1 MFSVPE
7 QKRVRVI
14 LDADA
19 KNEADDQYAIVHAL
33 LTPKF
38 DVKGLIGAH
47 YGSRQYADSMN
58 RSYEEC
64 RKLVSMLKKTQ
75 EVPVYRGASEAVKD
89 EGCFE
94 YSEGAKAIVEECM
107 AEDERPLFVAFTGPI
122 TDLACAWL
130 AHPEIAGRMT
140 AMSSLGN
147 SIANRQ
153 ERVDFQK

>member
-1 MFSVPE
+1 M
-7 QKRVRVI
+7 Q
-14 LDADA
+14 

-107 AEDERPLFVAFTGPI
+107 AEDEKAFVCRFYR
-122 TDLACAWL
+122 TDYGSCLCV
-130 AHPEIAGRMT
+130 AGTSGDCRKDDGDLDRRGCVSRRR
-140 AMSSLGN
+140 AG
-147 SIANRQ
+147 
-153 ERVDFQK
+153 V